1 MTDVFPPTLSPDVT
15 PPVPPAPEKS
25 AGGWWRT
32 VVCVV
37 VAILAAVLV
46 TAGAVGQWAQTE
58 VVSTSGFTNAVG
70 PLSSH
75 PGVKAAMTDAVTE
88 RVMTV
93 LENSADS
100 SPIGAMVLKALLPSL
115 RAPLRQGVETAV
127 ASDTVGKLWDN
138 TMTSVHDETMAS
150 INGTSQSVDF
160 NNGTATI
167 NLNDFKASLVGGFE
181 APDALKTWAQGLDLG
196 TITVNTGA
204 SEKSLDAAV
213 KIASAWLPILLVG
226 IVLVALAGLVA
237 RRTGF
242 GLIIAGAA
250 IAIIAAIALVV
261 GGKGFT
267 TTTQTDA
274 LSIALGKAIMGS
286 LQPGFTQNMLYA
298 VGSGIAVALVG
309 AGVWL
314 VGRRA

>member
-1 MTDVFPPTLSPDVT
+1 MTDAFPPTVSPDVAPPT
-15 PPVPPAPEKS
+15 PPVPENS

-37 VAILAAVLV
+37 LAVLAGVLV
-46 TAGAVGQWAQTE
+46 TAGTVGQWAQTE
-58 VVSTSGFTNAVG
+58 VVSTSGFTSAVG

-75 PGVKAAMTDAVTE
+75 PAVKGAMTDAVTE

-93 LENSADS
+93 LETSADS
-100 SPIGAMVLKALLPSL
+100 SPVGGMVLRALLPSL
-115 RAPLRQGVETAV
+115 RAPLHQGVETAV
-127 ASDTVGKLWDN
+127 ASDTVAKLWD
-138 TMTSVHDETMAS
+138 TTITSVHDETMAS
-150 INGTSQSVDF
+150 INGTSNAVDF

-167 NLNDFKASLVGGFE
+167 NLNDFKASLVNGLD
-181 APDALKTWAQGLDLG
+181 APDALKNWAQGLDLG

-204 SEKSLDAAV
+204 SDKSLDAAV
-213 KIASAWLPILLVG
+213 KIASSWLPILLVG
-226 IVLVALAGLVA
+226 IVLVALAGLIA
-237 RRTGF
+237 RRTGL

-250 IAIIAAIALVV
+250 IAIIAGIALVV

-267 TTTQTDA
+267 QTTQPDA
-274 LSIALGKAIMGS
+274 LSQALAKAIMGS
-286 LQPGFTQNMLYA
+286 LQPGFTQNLLFA